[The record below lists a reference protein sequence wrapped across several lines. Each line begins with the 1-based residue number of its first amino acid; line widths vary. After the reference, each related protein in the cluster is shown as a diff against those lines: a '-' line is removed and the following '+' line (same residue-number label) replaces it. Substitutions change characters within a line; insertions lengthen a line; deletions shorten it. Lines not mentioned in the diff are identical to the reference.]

1 MAELGGFLAP
11 VSVTG
16 DGRADSVKRRFEWRA
31 WPSSSIGRAVTP
43 DFWLFAAVGFVAQ
56 LVDGALGMAYGVIS
70 TTVLLSV
77 GVSPANA
84 SASVHAAKVF
94 TGAASGLSHLYH
106 RNIDW
111 RLLRLLTLGGVVGGG
126 LGAYVLTSV
135 DGEKIKPF
143 VVGWLGLMG
152 LIILWRAWKGTR
164 PKVFSWKSPLP
175 LGLVGGFFDAIG
187 GGGWGP
193 VVTSTLMGAGADPR
207 KAIGTTN
214 AAELFVAVATSSA
227 FLAALLTGHW
237 GTTGLGGLLWSL
249 AGLIAGGV
257 VAAPIAGW
265 MTKVLPLRLLT
276 WIVGGVVVA
285 LAVWQAVMLFG

>member
-1 MAELGGFLAP
+1 M
-11 VSVTG
+11 
-16 DGRADSVKRRFEWRA
+16 D
-31 WPSSSIGRAVTP
+31 P
-43 DFWLFAAVGFVAQ
+43 DFWLFAAVGFAAQ

-70 TTVLLSV
+70 TSVLLSF

-94 TGAASGLSHLYH
+94 TGAASGLSHIFYK
-106 RNIDW
+106 NVDW
-111 RLLRLLTLGGVVGGG
+111 KLLALLAGGGVVGGV
-126 LGAYVLTSV
+126 LGAYVLTSIP
-135 DGEKIKPF
+135 GEVVKPF
-143 VVGWLGLMG
+143 VVVWLGLMG
-152 LIILWRAWKGTR
+152 LVILYRAWRQAR

-193 VVTSTLMGAGADPR
+193 VVTSSLMGAGADTR

-214 AAELFVAVATSSA
+214 TAEVFVAAATSAA
-227 FLAALLTGHW
+227 FLASLVSGHW
-237 GTTGLGGLLWSL
+237 ETEGLRGLLWSL

-257 VAAPIAGW
+257 IAAPIAGW

-276 WIVGGVVVA
+276 WIVGLVVVG
-285 LAVWQAVMLFG
+285 LAAWQAVQLFV

>member
-1 MAELGGFLAP
+1 MDPG
-11 VSVTG
+11 
-16 DGRADSVKRRFEWRA
+16 
-31 WPSSSIGRAVTP
+31 
-43 DFWLFAAVGFVAQ
+43 FWLFFAVGFAAQ

-70 TTVLLSV
+70 TTVLLSA

-94 TGAASGLSHLYH
+94 TGAASAISHMFH

-111 RLLRLLTLGGVVGGG
+111 RLLGLLAAGGVVGGAF
-126 LGAYVLTSV
+126 GAYVLTSIDSQKV
-135 DGEKIKPF
+135 KPW
-143 VVGWLGLMG
+143 VVAWLGLMG
-152 LIILWRAWKGTR
+152 LVILYRAWKGSR

-175 LGLVGGFFDAIG
+175 LGLAGGFFDAIG

-193 VVTSTLMGAGADPR
+193 VVTSTLLGGGADVR

-214 AAELFVAVATSSA
+214 AAEFFVAVATSAA
-227 FLAALLTGHW
+227 FLTSLMTGHW
-237 GTTGLGGLLWSL
+237 ETEGLDGLMWSL

-257 VAAPIAGW
+257 VAAPFAGW

-276 WIVGGVVVA
+276 WFVGFLVVG
-285 LAVWQAVMLFG
+285 LAVWQGLMLF